1 MCMYEKMIEKS
12 CAGRTVVGAREGEH
26 ELAGALPHPAH
37 GDPLRRQQLRDK
49 PRV

>member
-1 MCMYEKMIEKS
+1 MCMYEKTIKKS
-12 CAGRTVVGAREGEH
+12 CVGRTVVGAGEGEH
-26 ELAGALPHPAH
+26 ELAGALAHPAH